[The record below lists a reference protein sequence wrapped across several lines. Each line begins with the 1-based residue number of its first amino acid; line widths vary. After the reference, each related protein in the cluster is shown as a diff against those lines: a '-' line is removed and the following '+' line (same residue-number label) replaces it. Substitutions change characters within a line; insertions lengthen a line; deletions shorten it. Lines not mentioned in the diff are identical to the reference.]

1 MPLCWPSAPPFTIS
15 QANLRRRA
23 SSSPAPTSRSIIR
36 GEQLT
41 GAMVH
46 TIFEWRKF
54 IGSFEDALDTSGFL
68 LLNQSLV
75 TLDFLFGW
83 FRTAFAS
90 VTGNRKLRHDFR
102 QHVHALVKSHQGNS
116 LIITVHALQVF
127 VGQGE
132 RHEPVSLDVVQP
144 QLRGVR

>member
-1 MPLCWPSAPPFTIS
+1 
-15 QANLRRRA
+15 
-23 SSSPAPTSRSIIR
+23 
-36 GEQLT
+36 
-41 GAMVH
+41 MVH

-116 LIITVHALQVF
+116 LIITVHAHSARYSAV
-127 VGQGE
+127 
-132 RHEPVSLDVVQP
+132 RHAKATM
-144 QLRGVR
+144 LRVTFLSGFPRNGAAS